1 MNIKEIIVTNYLRF
15 FVRAFGAVISLS
27 TFVLLAKLLS
37 PSDLGML
44 IEVLTCLNLYVIL
57 SKMGVDILLTREVS
71 INNRNDMNA
80 KVATLGLISIILF
93 GFAFSAFVSK
103 FYNIPLFAWGL
114 LIFVPISAV
123 YFVYMRSQGLFEIAD
138 FIELLIRPV
147 VFIVLVL
154 LFFYF
159 ADLNYIKVFLSY
171 IFSYLLIVIIALSLL
186 IIAGKEVPKITKFIS
201 HSDALTVLRGS
212 RSYLILALISYVY
225 FQMDTLIVAAYLDE
239 NQVAIYGVA
248 SNFTRAITF
257 ITFIFIAYLQPR
269 LASMGEFPASKL
281 FKYYERVNLL
291 QSLFVFLIF
300 TILGW
305 FVLGWI
311 NPVYKEGYLSMQ
323 ILNLAHVAN
332 SYVVFRCAYYNMR
345 GKQDDYVKYF
355 IFGGMLALI
364 SNIILVP
371 VYGIEGA
378 SVSLF
383 IGLSFVIFVFKSKKS
398 LEI

>member
-1 MNIKEIIVTNYLRF
+1 LNIKELVVTNYLRF

-27 TFVLLAKLLS
+27 TFVWLAKLLS

-44 IEVLTCLNLYVIL
+44 IEVLTCLNLYVIF
-57 SKMGVDILLTREVS
+57 SKLGVDVLLTREVS
-71 INNRNDMNA
+71 INNRNDKNR
-80 KVATLGLISIILF
+80 KITTLGLISIIIL

-138 FIELLIRPV
+138 FIELLARPV
-147 VFIVLVL
+147 VFIMLVA
-154 LFFYF
+154 LFFYLT
-159 ADLNYIKVFLSY
+159 DLNYIKVFISYILSY
-171 IFSYLLIVIIALSLL
+171 FLIVIVALWLL
-186 IIAGKEVPKITKFIS
+186 IIAGKQVPKIAKSIS
-201 HSDALTVLRGS
+201 QSDALTVLKGS
-212 RSYLILALISYVY
+212 RSYLVLALISYVY

-257 ITFIFIAYLQPR
+257 ITFIFIAYLQPK
-269 LASMGEFPASKL
+269 LASMGELPASKL

-291 QSLFVFLIF
+291 QSFFVFLIF

-305 FVLGWI
+305 FILGWM
-311 NPVYKEGYLSMQ
+311 NPVYTEGYLSMQ

-378 SVSLF
+378 AVSLF